1 LIGTGR
7 NAHKIFCV
15 DFGLAKRFIKDGKH
29 IDYKEG
35 KKLTGTARYSS
46 IYTQSGFESGR
57 RDDLESIGYMMLYF
71 LRGSLP
77 W

>member
-7 NAHKIFCV
+7 NAHRIFCV

-35 KKLTGTARYSS
+35 K
-46 IYTQSGFESGR
+46 
-57 RDDLESIGYMMLYF
+57 
-71 LRGSLP
+71 
-77 W
+77 